1 MPATIRLRQHEAARP
16 APADALSCARRAR
29 WTTHFLLLPLVLLLG
44 ACELGGSAGGAAS
57 EVAGA
62 SSIDLPPG
70 QTEATLAWTPSSGDV
85 DNYIVYES
93 RNGGD
98 YEYLISVVSP
108 SVSISGSEGDAVR
121 IFVLAINLSGQSS
134 TPSPPSSELVFHAA
148 EPTAAATS
156 FASSAPPAAQ
166 LAPEAEATPD
176 DLSLDPTPPASED
189 DARSGSVE
197 LAEVSDSDDS

>member
-1 MPATIRLRQHEAARP
+1 MPATIRLRQHEATRP

-85 DNYIVYES
+85 DNYSVYES
-93 RNGGD
+93 R
-98 YEYLISVVSP
+98 ISASKY
-108 SVSISGSEGDAVR
+108 SRRGCNKAARISMVPFQCPR
-121 IFVLAINLSGQSS
+121 
-134 TPSPPSSELVFHAA
+134 
-148 EPTAAATS
+148 
-156 FASSAPPAAQ
+156 
-166 LAPEAEATPD
+166 
-176 DLSLDPTPPASED
+176 
-189 DARSGSVE
+189 
-197 LAEVSDSDDS
+197 